1 MWRSVNLGEKIVHCW
16 FRMFTSYPF
25 RYSKMPIDDVWSW
38 RGYLLLLMT
47 MRMPYL
53 GFHAKF
59 FECNQ
64 SNKENFHSANFKET
78 RNLKKWKNI
87 YDIFKY
93 HHTQYNNNNMWLIF
107 FLANFEIAIFE
118 ISKAF
123 YDWVLR
129 ITQKP
134 YKFKTKLKSHSRS
147 TRS

>member
-1 MWRSVNLGEKIVHCW
+1 MYDHEGI
-16 FRMFTSYPF
+16 T
-25 RYSKMPIDDVWSW
+25 
-38 RGYLLLLMT
+38 YLLFLMT

-78 RNLKKWKNI
+78 RNLKNEKIYMTFLKN
-87 YDIFKY
+87 

-123 YDWVLR
+123 YD
-129 ITQKP
+129 
-134 YKFKTKLKSHSRS
+134 
-147 TRS
+147 